1 MTQLSDNVQ
10 TIAGAVKHVADTL
23 GAIKTAVGHP
33 VATLQHL
40 GLVAVAHGEVFA
52 VVGIVGVL
60 LWLFG
65 LKVGK
70 KVLQWTIAVYALVA
84 ILAGAFA

>member
-1 MTQLSDNVQ
+1 MSSLNENVQ
-10 TIAGAVKHVADTL
+10 TIAGAVNHVAHTL
-23 GAIKTAVGHP
+23 NVIKTSLGHP
-33 VATLQHL
+33 VATLQHVGAL
-40 GLVAVAHGEVFA
+40 AVAHGEIFA

-65 LKVGK
+65 LKAGK